1 MVVEMLEITSPAY
14 FYFLQNETL
23 AEFPANPWHVVIDHN
38 TVAYIAGSH
47 TVKFITAILWP
58 KQAIS
63 VIMITT
69 VQEVVFYVVP

>member
-47 TVKFITAILWP
+47 TVKFITAIL
-58 KQAIS
+58 
-63 VIMITT
+63 
-69 VQEVVFYVVP
+69 